1 MLRCLL
7 PQVTQVWAKKQSAP
21 DYTDQRFSRPFP
33 LVGSFFTPIRAADM
47 SLFRHYMTL
56 KLRSGQGKTHTDQ
69 TKSENKVQSFIETNP
84 EKRLDFMFSYPT
96 QI

>member
-69 TKSENKVQSFIETNP
+69 TKSENKVQSKNT
-84 EKRLDFMFSYPT
+84 PT
-96 QI
+96 SMTRPLGPVSLFLRV